1 MTPRPPV
8 SNQAEVGN
16 SRTSMTE
23 NFVYQSQAVRV
34 LFGRGKLKAVPAEL
48 ELHQRSRALVLCT
61 TSSRP
66 TAERLRAEAP
76 GRIAD
81 IHQLPPTGDAR
92 ERLAKLLD
100 HAKEKNADS
109 ILVIGGGSPI
119 GFAKTVA
126 AKAGLRS
133 IAVVTTYSGSEM
145 APTWSIGA
153 GPDRMAGEDD
163 NCLPLTAIYDPDLTL
178 SLPPRTSAA
187 SGMNAMA
194 HAVETLYGPDINPV
208 VQLHASSA
216 VALLAANL
224 PRIVDDPND
233 IESRSDALYGAW
245 LAAAFRAQA
254 GVEHALAQR
263 VRQAFGLDHSHCH
276 AIFTPYAIA
285 FNAKAA
291 PDAIDL
297 IARALGAKDAGR
309 GLYDLNLRIGLPTGL
324 KGLDMQEAD
333 IPKAVEIV
341 AAGKFVNPRPVSRED
356 IANLITQA
364 YHGEPP
370 KF

>member
-1 MTPRPPV
+1 
-8 SNQAEVGN
+8 
-16 SRTSMTE
+16 MTE

-34 LFGRGKLKAVPAEL
+34 LFGRGTVQSVPAEL
-48 ELHQRSRALVLCT
+48 ELHQRTRALILCT

-66 TAERLRAEAP
+66 TAERVQSQAP
-76 GRIAD
+76 SRIAD
-81 IHQLPPTGDAR
+81 IYQLPPTGDAR
-92 ERLAKLLD
+92 ERLAKLID
-100 HAKEKNADS
+100 HAKQKDADS
-109 ILVIGGGSPI
+109 LIVIGGGSPI
-119 GFAKTVA
+119 GFAKTIA

-145 APTWSIGA
+145 ASTWSIGA
-153 GPDRMAGEDD
+153 GPDRMASEDD

-178 SLPPRTSAA
+178 SLPPRVSAA

-208 VQLHASSA
+208 VELHAASA

-233 IESRSDALYGAW
+233 IESRSGALYGAW

-254 GVEHALAQR
+254 GIEHALAQR

-291 PDAIDL
+291 PEAIDL
-297 IARALGAKDAGR
+297 IARALLAKDAGH
-309 GLYDLNLRIGLPTGL
+309 GLYELNVRIGLPTGL
-324 KGLDMQEAD
+324 KGLGMKETD

-341 AAGKFVNPRPVSRED
+341 AAGKFVNPRPVSRDD

>member
-1 MTPRPPV
+1 MTDP
-8 SNQAEVGN
+8 
-16 SRTSMTE
+16 
-23 NFVYQSQAVRV
+23 FVYQSQAVRI
-34 LFGRGKLKAVPAEL
+34 LFGRGALQSVPDEL
-48 ELHQRSRALVLCT
+48 TLHQRLRALILCT
-61 TSSRP
+61 TSSRA
-66 TAERLRAEAP
+66 TAERVRSQAP
-76 GRIAD
+76 DRIAD
-81 IHQLPPTGDAR
+81 IHQLPKSGDAR
-92 ERLAKLLD
+92 ERLAKLVE
-100 HAKEKNADS
+100 HARQKNADS

-126 AKAGLRS
+126 ATAGLRS

-145 APTWSIGA
+145 ASSWSIGA
-153 GPDRMAGEDD
+153 GKDRMAGDHD
-163 NCLPLTAIYDPDLTL
+163 NCLPLSAIYDPDLTL

-194 HAVETLYGPDINPV
+194 HAVETLYGPDRNPV
-208 VQLHASSA
+208 VEAMASTA
-216 VALLAANL
+216 VAQLGSAL
-224 PRIVDDPND
+224 PRVVERPDD
-233 IESRSDALYGAW
+233 IEARTSALYGAW

-291 PDAIDL
+291 PRAMEL
-297 IARALGAKDAGR
+297 IAHALGVKDAGR
-309 GLYDLNLRIGLPTGL
+309 GLYDLNVRLKLPTGL
-324 KGLDMQEAD
+324 KGLGMQEAD
-333 IPKAVEIV
+333 IPKAVDIV
-341 AAGKFVNPRPVSRED
+341 AAGKFVNPRPVTRDD

-364 YHGEPP
+364 FHGEAP

>member
-1 MTPRPPV
+1 
-8 SNQAEVGN
+8 
-16 SRTSMTE
+16 MTE

-34 LFGRGKLKAVPAEL
+34 LFGRGKLQSVPAEL
-48 ELHQRSRALVLCT
+48 ELHKRTRALILCT
-61 TSSRP
+61 NSSRP
-66 TAERLRAEAP
+66 TAERVQTQAP

-81 IHQLPPTGDAR
+81 IHQLPPSGDAR
-92 ERLAKLLD
+92 ERLAKLIE
-100 HAKEKNADS
+100 HAKQKNADCL
-109 ILVIGGGSPI
+109 LVIGGGSPI

-126 AKAGLRS
+126 ANAGLRS

-145 APTWSIGA
+145 ASTWSIGA

-163 NCLPLTAIYDPDLTL
+163 ICLPLTAIYDPDLTL

-208 VQLHASSA
+208 VESLASKA
-216 VALLAANL
+216 VELLGANL
-224 PRIVDDPND
+224 PHVVDRPDD
-233 IESRSDALYGAW
+233 IAVRTNALYGAW

-276 AIFTPYAIA
+276 AVFTPYAIA

-291 PDAIDL
+291 PRAMEL

-309 GLYDLNLRIGLPTGL
+309 GLYDLNVRIGLPTGL
-324 KGLDMQEAD
+324 KGLGMKEAD
-333 IPKAVEIV
+333 LPKAVEIV
-341 AAGKFVNPRPVSRED
+341 AAGKFVNPRPVSRDD
-356 IANLITQA
+356 IANLITQSF
-364 YHGEPP
+364 HGEPP

>member
-1 MTPRPPV
+1 
-8 SNQAEVGN
+8 
-16 SRTSMTE
+16 MTE
-23 NFVYQSQAVRV
+23 NFVFQSQAIRV
-34 LFGRGKLKAVPAEL
+34 LFGRGTLKAVPAEL
-48 ELHQRSRALVLCT
+48 ELHKRSRALILCT

-66 TAERLRAEAP
+66 SAERVQSEAP

-92 ERLAKLLD
+92 ERLARLVD
-100 HAKEKNADS
+100 HAKQKSADS
-109 ILVIGGGSPI
+109 LLVIGGGSPI

-126 AKAGLRS
+126 ANAGLRS

-145 APTWSIGA
+145 ASSWSIGA
-153 GPDRMAGEDD
+153 GKDRMAGDD
-163 NCLPLTAIYDPDLTL
+163 DTCLPLTAIYDPDLTL

-208 VQLHASSA
+208 VES
-216 VALLAANL
+216 LAAKAVELLGSSL
-224 PRIVDDPND
+224 PRVVDRPDD
-233 IESRSDALYGAW
+233 IAARSDALYGAW

-263 VRQAFGLDHSHCH
+263 VRQNFGLDHSHCH
-276 AIFTPYAIA
+276 AIFTPYSIA

-291 PDAIDL
+291 PQAIEL
-297 IARALGAKDAGR
+297 ISRALLANDAGR
-309 GLYDLNLRIGLPTGL
+309 ALYDLNVRIGLPTGL
-324 KGLDMQEAD
+324 KGLGMKEAD
-333 IPKAVEIV
+333 IPKAVDIV
-341 AAGKFVNPRPVSRED
+341 AAGKFVNPRPVSRDD

-364 YHGEPP
+364 FHGEPP
-370 KF
+370 RF

>member
-1 MTPRPPV
+1 
-8 SNQAEVGN
+8 
-16 SRTSMTE
+16 MTE

-34 LFGRGKLKAVPAEL
+34 LFGRGKLQSVPAEL
-48 ELHQRSRALVLCT
+48 DLHKRSHALILCTNSSRA
-61 TSSRP
+61 
-66 TAERLRAEAP
+66 TAERVQSEVP

-81 IHQLPPTGDAR
+81 IHQLPPAGDAR
-92 ERLAKLLD
+92 ERLAKLID
-100 HAKEKNADS
+100 HAKQKNADCL
-109 ILVIGGGSPI
+109 LVIGGGSPI

-126 AKAGLRS
+126 ANAGLRS

-145 APTWSIGA
+145 ASTWSIGA
-153 GPDRMAGEDD
+153 GPDRMAGDHDD
-163 NCLPLTAIYDPDLTL
+163 CLPMTAIYDPDLTL

-208 VQLHASSA
+208 VEG
-216 VALLAANL
+216 LAAQGVELLGSSL
-224 PRIVDDPND
+224 PYVVDRPDD
-233 IESRSDALYGAW
+233 INARTAALYGAW

-291 PDAIDL
+291 PRAMQL

-309 GLYDLNLRIGLPTGL
+309 GLYDLNVRIGLPTGL
-324 KGLDMQEAD
+324 KGLGMKEAD
-333 IPKAVEIV
+333 IQKAVEIV
-341 AAGKFVNPRPVSRED
+341 AAAKFVNPRPVSRD
-356 IANLITQA
+356 DVANLITQA
-364 YHGEPP
+364 FHGEPP

>member
-1 MTPRPPV
+1 
-8 SNQAEVGN
+8 
-16 SRTSMTE
+16 MTE
-23 NFVYQSQAVRV
+23 NFVYQSQAIRV
-34 LFGRGKLKAVPAEL
+34 LFGRGKVEAVPAEL
-48 ELHQRSRALVLCT
+48 ELHQRSRALILCT
-61 TSSRP
+61 TSSRE
-66 TAERLRAEAP
+66 TAERAQSEAP

-92 ERLAKLLD
+92 ERLARLID
-100 HAKEKNADS
+100 HAKQKDADCL
-109 ILVIGGGSPI
+109 LVIGGGSPI

-126 AKAGLRS
+126 ANAGLRS

-145 APTWSIGA
+145 ASTWSIGA
-153 GPDRMAGEDD
+153 GPDRMAGDDD

-178 SLPPRTSAA
+178 TLPPRTSAA

-208 VQLHASSA
+208 AQLHAAAA
-216 VALLAANL
+216 VALLGANL

-276 AIFTPYAIA
+276 AIFTPYSIA

-291 PDAIDL
+291 P
-297 IARALGAKDAGR
+297 RAMEMISAALLAKDAGR
-309 GLYDLNLRIGLPTGL
+309 GLYDLNVRIGLPTGL
-324 KGLDMQEAD
+324 KGLGMKEAD

-356 IANLITQA
+356 IAELMTQA

-370 KF
+370 RF